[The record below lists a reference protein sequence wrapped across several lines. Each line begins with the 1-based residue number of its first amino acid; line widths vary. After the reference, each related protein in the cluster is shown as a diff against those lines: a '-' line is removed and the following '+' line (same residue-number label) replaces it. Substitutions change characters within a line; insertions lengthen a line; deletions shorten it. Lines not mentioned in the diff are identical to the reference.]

1 MSSLQMHN
9 NETGAD
15 AKIALVK
22 VKALKVAQIIALDRS
37 KQEKKVFYQV
47 ANKADGSAHC
57 DPFPGVHSPIH
68 QHAGS
73 IKYQED
79 YQRIRRKNNFVTLE

>member
-1 MSSLQMHN
+1 MHN

-22 VKALKVAQIIALDRS
+22 VKALKSGTDHCIGETKAT
-37 KQEKKVFYQV
+37 KKVFYQV

-73 IKYQED
+73 IKYQD
-79 YQRIRRKNNFVTLE
+79 DGGRMRIWRQNDFVT

>member
-9 NETGAD
+9 NEIGAD
-15 AKIALVK
+15 AKMTWVK
-22 VKALKVAQIIALDRS
+22 LKALKIDTDHCIGEIKAT
-37 KQEKKVFYQV
+37 KKVAYQV

-68 QHAGS
+68 
-73 IKYQED
+73 
-79 YQRIRRKNNFVTLE
+79 